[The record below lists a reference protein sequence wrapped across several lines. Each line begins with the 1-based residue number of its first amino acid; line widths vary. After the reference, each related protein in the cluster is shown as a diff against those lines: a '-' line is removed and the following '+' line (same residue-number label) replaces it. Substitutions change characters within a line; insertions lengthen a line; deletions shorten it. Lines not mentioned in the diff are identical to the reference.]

1 MFTPLADVDVA
12 AELYLAWRMDN
23 DNPALPRFNA
33 MVERFLAEH
42 AAGGVV

>member
-1 MFTPLADVDVA
+1 MFRPLADVDVA
-12 AELYLAWRMDN
+12 AELYLAWRTDN

-42 AAGGVV
+42 AAGEVV